1 MVVKMKKALSIID
14 CKTDVRINCYSVR
27 ESFNPDKSNYK
38 SKYSFLALG
47 WHIYF
52 NRKMVLP
59 KFDSK
64 TGEKKVSEKS
74 LNDSLR
80 RARLAVC
87 SYGMC
92 NEFEYFGTIT
102 INSEWHDISNPIKI
116 AEKIT
121 KSFDNYKQRKAENFS
136 YILVGEYGE
145 KTNRLHYH
153 FMISGIPKDD
163 LFVNEYHHLDWKLTR
178 EKFGH
183 TQITRIKNTRSD
195 RSNVAKYCTKY
206 ITKGNVKIGNH
217 RYLCSKGLNCP
228 KRKKIENTYF
238 ALSLCE
244 WLEIQGFVPYYNGKY
259 GKSFSIPARV
269 YEDLMAYYEQIKKA
283 IRVKPYLVKMPDWII
298 SPFDK
303 IQREQLSLNGV

>member
-1 MVVKMKKALSIID
+1 MVLKSRKALSIID

-27 ESFNPDKSNYK
+27 EAFNPNKSNYT
-38 SKYSFLALG
+38 SKYSLLSLG
-47 WHIYF
+47 WHIHI
-52 NRKMVLP
+52 NRKLKFF
-59 KFDSK
+59 KFDSE
-64 TGEKKVSEKS
+64 TGEKIVSEKS
-74 LNDSLR
+74 INDSLR

-102 INSEWHDISNPIKI
+102 INGEWHDISNPIRI
-116 AEKIT
+116 VEKIT
-121 KSFDNYKQRKAENFS
+121 KTFDNYKQRKAENFS
-136 YILVGEYGE
+136 YILVAEYGE

-163 LFVNEYHHLDWKLTR
+163 LFINEYHYLDWKLTR

-183 TQITRIKNTRSD
+183 TQISRIKNTRSD

-217 RYLCSKGLNCP
+217 RYLCSKGLNRP
-228 KRKKIENTYF
+228 ERSKIENTF
-238 ALSLCE
+238 LALSLCE
-244 WLEIQGFVPYYNGKY
+244 WLEINGFTPYYHGKY
-259 GKSFSIPARV
+259 GKSFSIPAPV
-269 YEDLMAYYEQIKKA
+269 YKDFLIYCERLREAIKP
-283 IRVKPYLVKMPDWII
+283 RFVMMPDWIV

-303 IQREQLSLNGV
+303 IEYEQYG